1 VSTALKQSATNRFPG
16 IIVIKIVHIITGL
29 APDGAEKMLYR
40 LVAGMD
46 SNIFQNQVI
55 SLTDLGPMA
64 ANIQASGAQVRA
76 LGMRPGVPG
85 PRYVIRLARWLR
97 HLQPHVVQT
106 WMYHAD
112 LLGGIAAR
120 LSGSCSVVWNIRH
133 SELRPGVDK
142 RHTLWT
148 ASACARLSRRVPR
161 RIVCCSEASR
171 QFHTKMGY
179 AADRMEVIPNG
190 FDVDLFKPD
199 AAQRSNIRGEL
210 AISDAAPVIGLIA
223 RYHLVKGHRNFVEAA
238 GLLHRNFPQVKFLLC
253 GEEVT
258 VENRD
263 LRAQIVAAGIQDVC
277 QLLGQRDDIPR
288 VLNALDIATSAST
301 GEAFPNVVAEAM
313 ATAVPCV
320 VTDVGDSRLIVGDTG
335 RVVPS
340 GAPPALTQAWRE
352 LLESGPDARRSLGL
366 AARQRIE
373 ENFSLKATIDQYQRL
388 YVALAE
394 REPSSARLHAKT
406 VRVEN

>member
-1 VSTALKQSATNRFPG
+1 
-16 IIVIKIVHIITGL
+16 VINVAHIITGL
-29 APDGAEKMLYR
+29 APDGAEKMLQR

-46 SNIFQNQVI
+46 SSIFHNQVI
-55 SLTDLGPMA
+55 SLTGLGPMA
-64 ANIQASGAQVRA
+64 AKIQASGAQVRA
-76 LGMRPGVPG
+76 LGMRPGLPG
-85 PRYVIRLARWLR
+85 PQYVVRLARWLR
-97 HLQPHVVQT
+97 QSQPQVVQT

-112 LLGGIAAR
+112 LIGGIAAK
-120 LSGSCSVVWNIRH
+120 LSGSSSVVWNIRH

-148 ASACARLSRRVPR
+148 ASACARLSRRVPQ

-171 QFHTKMGY
+171 QFHAKMGY

-190 FDVDLFKPD
+190 SDVDLFKPD
-199 AAQRSNIRGEL
+199 AAQRSNVRGEFG
-210 AISDAAPVIGLIA
+210 ISDATPLIGLIA
-223 RYHLVKGHRNFVEAA
+223 RYHPVKGHRNFVEAA
-238 GLLHRNFPQVKFLLC
+238 GLLHRNLPKVEFLLC
-253 GEEVT
+253 GEGVT
-258 VENRD
+258 IENAE
-263 LRAQIVAAGIQDVC
+263 LRAQVIAAGIQDAC
-277 QLLGQRDDIPR
+277 HLLGQRDDTPR

-340 GAPPALTQAWRE
+340 GSPAALAQAWQE
-352 LLESGPDARRSLGL
+352 LWELSPELRRSLGL

-373 ENFSLKATIDQYQRL
+373 EHFSLSASIEQYQRL
-388 YVALAE
+388 YVALAQ
-394 REPSSARLHAKT
+394 REPSKARPHAKT
-406 VRVEN
+406 VRLEN